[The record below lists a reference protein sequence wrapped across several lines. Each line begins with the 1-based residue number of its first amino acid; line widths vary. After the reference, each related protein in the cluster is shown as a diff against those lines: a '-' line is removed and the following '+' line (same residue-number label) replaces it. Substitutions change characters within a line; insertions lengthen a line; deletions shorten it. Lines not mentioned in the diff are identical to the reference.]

1 MTLRILRVINSYS
14 AITLVARSLVVF
26 DIDDTVINF
35 PDYDINWWAAK
46 KSIYERSMT
55 IEEADRAT
63 LHDWRAAVKEIDPQP
78 IDKDGFLQFYA
89 QAKAAGCD
97 IIFLTARSEELK
109 ELTHRHLKN
118 SLMECAEDHVFFAE
132 DKGPALVRLL
142 SQRRPYP
149 HIIFVDDLVKNHE
162 SVRQALEASGLP
174 VDTYHFQMK

>member
-1 MTLRILRVINSYS
+1 MTLRMLQVINSYS

-35 PDYDINWWAAK
+35 PDYGFKWWAEK
-46 KSIYERSMT
+46 KDFYERSMT

-63 LHDWRAAVKEIDPQP
+63 LHDWRAAVKAVDPQP
-78 IDKDGFLQFYA
+78 IDKEGFLQFYT
-89 QAKAAGCD
+89 QAKVAGCD
-97 IIFLTARSEELK
+97 VIFLTARSEELK
-109 ELTHRHLKN
+109 DITHRHLKHA
-118 SLMECAEDHVFFAE
+118 LMECADDHVFFAE
-132 DKGPALVRLL
+132 DKGPALVRIL
-142 SQRRPYP
+142 SQRRPYH